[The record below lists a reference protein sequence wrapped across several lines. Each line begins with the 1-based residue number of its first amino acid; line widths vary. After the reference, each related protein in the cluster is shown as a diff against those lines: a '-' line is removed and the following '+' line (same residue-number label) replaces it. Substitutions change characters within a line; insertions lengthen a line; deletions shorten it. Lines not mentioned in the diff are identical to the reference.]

1 MPGDS
6 ARPNVGYAIRDI
18 IGYGIIYASQKER
31 PGPSLRLTLFEQ
43 SGKDKMTTTATA
55 LAERE
60 PLAPSASLRAL
71 MLGALGV
78 VYGDIGTSPLYT
90 MKTALEWAGG
100 ATPAA
105 AMGMLSLI
113 IWTLLITTSLKY
125 VAVVMRA
132 DNHGEGGILALMSLL
147 GLRHRECIAV
157 SGIGIL
163 GAALL
168 YGDGAIT
175 PAISVLSAL
184 EGLKLPLPQISPY
197 IVTLS
202 ALVLVGLFALQSQ
215 GSERIGKLFGP
226 VMTVWFVT
234 IGVLGLS
241 GIASHPGVLLALNPV
256 YGIDYLLHHGFTGF
270 LVLGAVFLCATG
282 AEALYADMGH
292 FGPRPIRFAWYG
304 LVLPMLVLNYAG
316 QAAIVVGGGSEAG
329 SNPFFAL
336 CPDALQIALVVLAT
350 AATIIAS
357 QAIISG
363 AYSMTRQA
371 IQLGLCPRLHIKQTS
386 AAGYGQIYIGFVNWT
401 LMVLTLGLT
410 LGFRSSDNLA
420 AAFGIA
426 VSLTMFL
433 TSVLMYLTMREIWR
447 WSLPLSIAVSGLFMV
462 VDLSFVSANMM
473 KVLEGGWFPLV
484 VAALIFFLMF
494 TWRKGRDA
502 LLRQL
507 ERDTLPLSDFIANV
521 HNKTRVPGTAIYM
534 TSRLD
539 VVPVPL
545 LHNLK
550 HNKVL
555 HERIV
560 LLHVTT
566 ENIPRVAPERR
577 LETAHLG
584 DNFHSILARYG
595 FMEQPD
601 IPQALEDCR
610 SRDLPFSMMD
620 TSFFVGRVTIV
631 ADRGS
636 SYFGA
641 LQRRIF
647 EAMHRNAL
655 AATEFFRIPPNRV
668 IELGGQVE
676 I

>member
-1 MPGDS
+1 MMAVTTIADDRS
-6 ARPNVGYAIRDI
+6 AVP
-18 IGYGIIYASQKER
+18 
-31 PGPSLRLTLFEQ
+31 T
-43 SGKDKMTTTATA
+43 GK
-55 LAERE
+55 LG
-60 PLAPSASLRAL
+60 AL

-90 MKTALEWAGG
+90 LKTALEWAGG
-100 ATPAA
+100 ATPEVAI
-105 AMGMLSLI
+105 GMLSLI
-113 IWTLLITTSLKY
+113 VWTLLITTSLKY
-125 VAVVMRA
+125 VTVVMRA
-132 DNHGEGGILALMSLL
+132 DNDGEGGILALMSLL
-147 GLRHRECIAV
+147 GIKHGERIVVIA
-157 SGIGIL
+157 IGVL

-184 EGLKLPLPQISPY
+184 EGLKIPAPQIAPY
-197 IVTLS
+197 IVPMS
-202 ALVLVGLFALQSQ
+202 ALILVGLFALQSQ

-226 VMTVWFVT
+226 IMTIWFVT
-234 IGVLGLS
+234 IGLLGLG
-241 GIASHPGVLLALNPV
+241 GILSHPGVLVALDPR
-256 YGIDYLLHHGFTGF
+256 YGFSYLFGHGFTGF

-304 LVLPMLVLNYAG
+304 LVLPTLVLNYAG
-316 QAAIVVGGGSEAG
+316 QTAVVVAGGANTGA
-329 SNPFFAL
+329 NPFFTL
-336 CPDALQIALVVLAT
+336 CPEAFQLALVALAT
-350 AATIIAS
+350 VATIIAS
-357 QAIISG
+357 QSIISG
-363 AYSMTRQA
+363 AFSMTRQA
-371 IQLGLCPRLHIKQTS
+371 IQLGLCPRLHIVQTS
-386 AAGYGQIYIGFVNWT
+386 DTGYGQIYIGFVNWT
-401 LMVLTLGLT
+401 LMALTLGLT
-410 LGFRSSDNLA
+410 LGFRSSDSLA

-426 VSLTMFL
+426 VSLTMLL
-433 TSVLMYLTMREIWR
+433 TSMLIFLTMREIWA
-447 WSLPLSIAVSGLFMV
+447 WGLAASVAGAGLFV
-462 VDLSFVSANMM
+462 IVDLAFVSANMM

-494 TWRKGRDA
+494 TWRQGRDA
-502 LLRQL
+502 LLRTL
-507 ERDTLPLSDFIANV
+507 ERDTLPLSSFIAQV
-521 HNKTRVPGTAIYM
+521 HDKTRVPGTAVYM
-534 TSRLD
+534 TSRVD

-560 LLHVTT
+560 LLHVVTA
-566 ENIPRVAPERR
+566 NIPRVPRERR
-577 LETAHLG
+577 IEVAHLA
-584 DNFHSILARYG
+584 DNFHSIVVRYG

-601 IPQALEDCR
+601 IPEVLEECA
-610 SRDLPFSMMD
+610 SRELHFNMMD

-631 ADRGS
+631 AAKHSRL
-636 SYFGA
+636 GA
-641 LQRRIF
+641 IRRRVF